1 MVSFLPLNIR
11 DEDSVALILSHID
24 NATQYGEDQEP
35 TEPKVCAEGLM
46 LNAMSIYESY
56 HYANIEFVLLI

>member
-1 MVSFLPLNIR
+1 MYFLQVDDYNMVNFLPLNIR

-35 TEPKVCAEGLM
+35 TEPRVCAEGLM
-46 LNAMSIYESY
+46 LSVN
-56 HYANIEFVLLI
+56 